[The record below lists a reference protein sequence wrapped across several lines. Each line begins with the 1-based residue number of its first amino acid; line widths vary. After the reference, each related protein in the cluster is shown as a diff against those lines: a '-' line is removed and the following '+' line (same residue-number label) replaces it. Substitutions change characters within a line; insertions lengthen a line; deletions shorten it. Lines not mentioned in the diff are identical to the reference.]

1 MTEKGFAMPYEAAE
15 PPTEL
20 GHLALEPVK
29 DALSNP
35 DASDPY
41 TVRWY
46 GPDDPG
52 DPLNTPTW
60 RKW

>member
-1 MTEKGFAMPYEAAE
+1 MPYEAAE

-20 GHLALEPVK
+20 GHLALGPVK

-41 TVRWY
+41 TVRWD

-52 DPLNTPTW
+52 DPLNTPNW